1 MGSDAIENL
10 RNGNNDG
17 EKPTCQGKENI
28 VYYSHKS

>member
-17 EKPTCQGKENI
+17 EKPTCHEKKNMVHYLHEL
-28 VYYSHKS
+28 